1 MHKNFYGYEKGN
13 VETRMVYRKIAT
25 HNGNDILRP
34 LSEEETAVYY
44 RNKQNRKKKE
54 DRQNTVAA
62 YIGGFLMAMI
72 IFSMPVISILMA
84 GIQ

>member
-1 MHKNFYGYEKGN
+1 MI
-13 VETRMVYRKIAT
+13 YRKIAT
-25 HNGNDILRP
+25 HNGNDILQP
-34 LSEEETAVYY
+34 LTEAETAVYY
-44 RNKQNRKKKE
+44 SKKRNKKQKE

-62 YIGGFLMAMI
+62 YIGGFLMALI

>member
-1 MHKNFYGYEKGN
+1 MI
-13 VETRMVYRKIAT
+13 YRKIAT
-25 HNGNDILRP
+25 HNGNDILQP
-34 LSEEETAVYY
+34 LTEAETAVYY
-44 RNKQNRKKKE
+44 SKKRNKKQKE

-62 YIGGFLMAMI
+62 YIGGFVMVLI